1 MRIVVDTNIIFSAI
15 LNSQSWI
22 GQIILCSDKKIKFYS
37 PAYLKTEIRNNIQ
50 KIKKY
55 SNLSDSEI
63 DELISILYTR
73 IIFISEEFMPKEI
86 LIKADELT
94 KDADNDDIMF
104 VALALHLKSK
114 LWTGDKILMNTLR
127 QKGFKRF
134 ITTKELRE
142 RQKNR

>member
-1 MRIVVDTNIIFSAI
+1 
-15 LNSQSWI
+15 
-22 GQIILCSDKKIKFYS
+22 
-37 PAYLKTEIRNNIQ
+37 
-50 KIKKY
+50 
-55 SNLSDSEI
+55 
-63 DELISILYTR
+63 
-73 IIFISEEFMPKEI
+73 MPKEI

-94 KDADNDDIMF
+94 KDVDNDDIMF